1 MLLKRNPHT
10 DSFFYCKQKRYFE
23 SLSFLNRISSQT
35 FAMKHFLFLLSILAG
50 TLSYAQESIHFL
62 FTTEGNYQISE
73 PLCEDMIK
81 EAEEMMNDQMKKI
94 KEAKK
99 SGFLDLKNAQLQDQ
113 VNFMLLER
121 IAENPKD
128 YFVPYYPIIFLLD
141 AYSDAYGKN
150 LFASLQEVGIKELVP
165 PSIQINFRN
174 VVVSP
179 SQTSLDI
186 DLIDLGQPN
195 NPIRSNH
202 FFCPTGRLLQEVKRG
217 QWFYFWKTFFDQTKM
232 PEWLVDQLYIMNS
245 KLISKNQFNALIT
258 NKLEELG
265 MNSSTYI
272 QERVDL
278 LKQKLSGFPTD
289 IFKFEETQ
297 GILMSSD
304 QRKFALYTL
313 TKDPELIYEVLR
325 TDTSEYYESAAW
337 LFQIMENGEIQY
349 GRNDGNY
356 LTKDIIQS
364 SLNKFYSYAFSPA
377 PEVAYNEA
385 RWLAELFD
393 EKGVFNTLEILVL
406 KHESQS
412 EESSEL
418 IRSYISPQLTKITLE
433 EAGQYSGFYQRMTP
447 FDLYGY
453 YYEASMEEQVYK
465 DYLLSNVEKTAFIYP
480 ILLQNRLEQD
490 REYYYTQEDFKFFV
504 LLKNEQ
510 GTFDLYDWHYFS
522 VLPYKDYYSLLTCA
536 YSHLNKICNWDAE
549 SAVIDD
555 EAFWNNYIF
564 KKSERGFDHLSK
576 MTSKLQ
582 SPTINKSEFEA
593 QVADSYQLL
602 LEQDVAELYPNQLK
616 QIMLCLN
623 TIQTFNLTGKN
634 ETELY
639 NLATQLHFEKRL
651 QKGQKSS
658 GPYYPKLNL
667 EFGKSIEPH
676 SYYLIK

>member
-1 MLLKRNPHT
+1 MKPIFSLL
-10 DSFFYCKQKRYFE
+10 
-23 SLSFLNRISSQT
+23 I
-35 FAMKHFLFLLSILAG
+35 ILA
-50 TLSYAQESIHFL
+50 TTYSFSQEAMHFL
-62 FTTEGNYQISE
+62 FTTEGNYQITD
-73 PLCEDMIK
+73 PLCDDMIK

-150 LFASLQEVGIKELVP
+150 LFASLREVGIKELVP

-202 FFCPTGRLLQEVKRG
+202 FFCPTGRLLHEVKRG

-245 KLISKNQFNALIT
+245 TLISKNQFNALIT
-258 NKLEELG
+258 TKLEELG

-356 LTKDIIQS
+356 LTEDIIQS

-480 ILLQNRLEQD
+480 VLLQNRLEQD
-490 REYYYTQEDFKFFV
+490 REYYYTQEDFKFYV
-504 LLKNEQ
+504 LLTNEQ

-522 VLPYKDYYSLLTCA
+522 ALPYKNYYSLLTCA
-536 YSHLNKICNWDAE
+536 HTHLSKISNWDSE
-549 SAVIDD
+549 SDVINDP
-555 EAFWNNYIF
+555 AFWQDF
-564 KKSERGFDHLSK
+564 VLKKSERGFDHLT
-576 MTSKLQ
+576 MITPTNQ
-582 SPTINKSEFEA
+582 SPIVTQAEFEA
-593 QVADSYQLL
+593 QVLDCYQLL
-602 LEQDVAELYPNQLK
+602 VEQDVADFYPNQLR
-616 QIMLCLN
+616 QVILCLN
-623 TIQTFNLTGKN
+623 TIHFFNLNGKD
-634 ETELY
+634 EVQLK
-639 NLATQLHFEKRL
+639 NLATQLHFDKRL
-651 QKGQKSS
+651 DKIQKKIGN
-658 GPYYPKLNL
+658 YYPSLFL
-667 EFGKSIEPH
+667 EFGGHLLPH
-676 SYYLIK
+676 SYYELK

>member
-1 MLLKRNPHT
+1 
-10 DSFFYCKQKRYFE
+10 
-23 SLSFLNRISSQT
+23 
-35 FAMKHFLFLLSILAG
+35 
-50 TLSYAQESIHFL
+50 
-62 FTTEGNYQISE
+62 
-73 PLCEDMIK
+73 
-81 EAEEMMNDQMKKI
+81 
-94 KEAKK
+94 
-99 SGFLDLKNAQLQDQ
+99 
-113 VNFMLLER
+113 
-121 IAENPKD
+121 
-128 YFVPYYPIIFLLD
+128 
-141 AYSDAYGKN
+141 
-150 LFASLQEVGIKELVP
+150 
-165 PSIQINFRN
+165 
-174 VVVSP
+174 
-179 SQTSLDI
+179 
-186 DLIDLGQPN
+186 
-195 NPIRSNH
+195 
-202 FFCPTGRLLQEVKRG
+202 
-217 QWFYFWKTFFDQTKM
+217 
-232 PEWLVDQLYIMNS
+232 
-245 KLISKNQFNALIT
+245 
-258 NKLEELG
+258 
-265 MNSSTYI
+265 
-272 QERVDL
+272 
-278 LKQKLSGFPTD
+278 
-289 IFKFEETQ
+289 
-297 GILMSSD
+297 
-304 QRKFALYTL
+304 
-313 TKDPELIYEVLR
+313 
-325 TDTSEYYESAAW
+325 
-337 LFQIMENGEIQY
+337 
-349 GRNDGNY
+349 
-356 LTKDIIQS
+356 
-364 SLNKFYSYAFSPA
+364 
-377 PEVAYNEA
+377 
-385 RWLAELFD
+385 
-393 EKGVFNTLEILVL
+393 LEILVL

-480 ILLQNRLEQD
+480 VLLQNRLEQD

-536 YSHLNKICNWDAE
+536 YSHLNKICNWDGE

-593 QVADSYQLL
+593 QVADRYHLL